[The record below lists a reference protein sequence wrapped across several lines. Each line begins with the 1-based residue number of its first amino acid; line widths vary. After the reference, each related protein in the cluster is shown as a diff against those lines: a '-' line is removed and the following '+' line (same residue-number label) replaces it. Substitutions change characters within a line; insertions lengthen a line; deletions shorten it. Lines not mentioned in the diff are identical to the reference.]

1 MQKRILRLEDEFWRI
16 RTDKGELADA
26 ERDALR
32 AYLDQ
37 KGFKTT
43 IIDDNLA
50 IAGEL
55 TWQEVVEPIEGF
67 YEARW
72 MCIRSERGDHL
83 PNARAGYSRGVTL
96 KASSSVQ
103 LARCVR
109 SSGVT
114 RGERRGPSI
123 DF

>member
-50 IAGEL
+50 TAGEL

-72 MCIRSERGDHL
+72 MCIRSERGGPPSERESGIFQGGH
-83 PNARAGYSRGVTL
+83 AKGVL
-96 KASSSVQ
+96 KRTV
-103 LARCVR
+103 
-109 SSGVT
+109 G
-114 RGERRGPSI
+114 
-123 DF
+123 